1 MDPAT
6 MAKLGKLA
14 GGTGGKKEKKEKEKV
29 EPNIKYNA
37 GTQGNEA
44 ISAMIQ
50 KRNNSGEMDPI
61 LALLKK
67 KKEAI
72 EGVV

>member
-1 MDPAT
+1 MS
-6 MAKLGKLA
+6 KLVTAFGGSGK
-14 GGTGGKKEKKEKEKV
+14 TKEKKEKV
-29 EPNIKYNA
+29 EPVIKYNA
-37 GTQGNEA
+37 GEQGSGA

-50 KRNNSGEMDPI
+50 KRNNSQEMDPI